1 MELRS
6 IARMALQTGTAPPAA
21 SGALKDVTHGQ
32 SGHPSGDISPLCRLV
47 QRVPAGV
54 GQLHLP
60 GCPQH
65 AHDVHRVVD
74 LRNREL
80 LDRSAERGAVTQGGI
95 HALMGAESGSP
106 PGARTQR

>member
-6 IARMALQTGTAPPAA
+6 IALLALQTGMVPPAA
-21 SGALKDVTHGQ
+21 SGAPEDVIRGQ
-32 SGHPSGDISPLCRLV
+32 SGHPSGDVSPLCRLV

-54 GQLHLP
+54 GQFHLP
-60 GCPQH
+60 GGPQH

-80 LDRSAERGAVTQGGI
+80 LDRSVERGSCKEVD
-95 HALMGAESGSP
+95 
-106 PGARTQR
+106 RV